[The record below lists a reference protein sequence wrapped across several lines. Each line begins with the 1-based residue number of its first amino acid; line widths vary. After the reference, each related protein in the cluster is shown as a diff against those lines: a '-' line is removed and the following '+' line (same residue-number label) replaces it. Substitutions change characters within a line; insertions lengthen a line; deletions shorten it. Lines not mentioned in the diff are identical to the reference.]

1 MAKPFIAAYKA
12 GKTTPTITTDQL
24 IYWYRPTPKGVN
36 CDSTDNAGSKPA
48 GADLVK
54 DNIYVVSLLT
64 AAGRVTVNSGGTVY
78 VFDAPAGAS
87 AIAVPFK
94 IGTQSFSMS
103 RGGAV
108 KLNATSLKKI
118 VNECVCGM
126 YNYNAYV
133 GTVPAPTSV
142 KALDSDGLSLF
153 TKVQNRCQPTPSLPA
168 SPPATAAPTATST
181 VFAVPTNTPA

>member
-12 GKTTPTITTDQL
+12 GKTMPTITTDQL

-78 VFDAPAGAS
+78 AFDAPAGAS
-87 AIAVPFK
+87 AIAVPFHV
-94 IGTQSFSMS
+94 GAQSFALD
-103 RGGAV
+103 GAV
-108 KLNATSLKKI
+108 KHSAVSLKDI
-118 VNECVCGM
+118 VGECVCGI

-133 GTVPAPTSV
+133 GIVPPPKSTP
-142 KALDSDGLSLF
+142 ALDSDGLGFMTRGQSQCEP
-153 TKVQNRCQPTPSLPA
+153 KPSLPA
-168 SPPATAAPTATST
+168 TPGEAASHTGATST
-181 VFAVPTNTPA
+181 VFAVATDTPA